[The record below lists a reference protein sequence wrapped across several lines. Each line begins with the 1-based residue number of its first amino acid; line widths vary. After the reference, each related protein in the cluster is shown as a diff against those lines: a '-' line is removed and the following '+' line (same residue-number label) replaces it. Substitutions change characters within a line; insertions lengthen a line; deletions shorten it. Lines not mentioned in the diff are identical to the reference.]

1 MDEIL
6 DFYYYK
12 EKKKKGDYNMLE
24 TRNERVKLLKAG
36 FDGKRIEKEYVTGN
50 NIKIIK
56 SNLLYTGK

>member
-1 MDEIL
+1 
-6 DFYYYK
+6 
-12 EKKKKGDYNMLE
+12 MLE